1 MTVAVVTDSTSDINA
16 ELAEELDIAIV
27 PLYVQFGKKS
37 YRNDN
42 VELTSEEFYHR
53 LVHDADYPKTST
65 PNINDFVTTYTELAK
80 KTNEIISIHISAG
93 ISGTYN
99 VGVAA
104 AREVEADC
112 RIEMVDSQS
121 VIMGLGLLVIEAAKM
136 AKTGMGLRELTDKVR
151 NLISRTHT
159 LITFDTIKYLYRGG
173 HASKTQVLLGSALK
187 MNPLVEVKNELLP
200 YGRAVGRTRAIN
212 ALYKYISGFPHPR
225 SLAVEYATS
234 AEEAKV
240 IEGRLEEMYPG
251 VPIYTAMVSAV
262 VAAHV
267 GPTAL
272 VVAMIEGET
281 G

>member
-1 MTVAVVTDSTSDINA
+1 MTVAVVTDSTCDIPA
-16 ELAEELDIAIV
+16 GLAEELGIAVV

-37 YRNDN
+37 YRDSFDI
-42 VELTSEEFYHR
+42 TGEEFYYR

-65 PNINDFVTTYTELAK
+65 PNTNDFVTIYTELAK

-99 VGVAA
+99 VAVASA
-104 AREVEADC
+104 KEVEADC

-121 VIMGLGLLVIEAAKM
+121 VIMGLGLLVMEAAK
-136 AKTGMGLRELTDKVR
+136 AARGGMGLNELTDMVR
-151 NLISRTHT
+151 NLIPKTHA

-200 YGRAVGRTRAIN
+200 YGRAVGRTRAIK
-212 ALYKYISGFPHPR
+212 ALYKYLSGFPHPR

-234 AEEAKV
+234 SEEAKA
-240 IEGRLEEMYPG
+240 IKERLEEIYPG
-251 VPIYTAMVSAV
+251 VPICTTMASATIG
-262 VAAHV
+262 AHV

-272 VVAMIEGET
+272 TVAMIEGEAA
-281 G
+281 